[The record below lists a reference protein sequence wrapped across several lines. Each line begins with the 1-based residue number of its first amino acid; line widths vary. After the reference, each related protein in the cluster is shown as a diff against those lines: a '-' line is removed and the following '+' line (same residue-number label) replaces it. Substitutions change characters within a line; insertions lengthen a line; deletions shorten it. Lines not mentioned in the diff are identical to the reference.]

1 MQLSCEGDAE
11 GMKKPKDI
19 TGDREC
25 PNCGEVSLI
34 EEGATQWV
42 CLNCGEIYDEK
53 DLDYSEE

>member
-1 MQLSCEGDAE
+1 ME
-11 GMKKPKDI
+11 KPKDI